1 MPGDERRVIGY
12 SYPMSM
18 DVLYVAVA
26 IFLLLNVL
34 GGLVRILI
42 GPSRGDRMLA
52 AQLFGTTGVAII
64 LLLAEALEQPAL
76 RDIALVVVLLAV
88 INTVVFVRFAGR
100 ADDRAGESGS

>member
-1 MPGDERRVIGY
+1 
-12 SYPMSM
+12 MSI
-18 DVLYVAVA
+18 DTLYVAIA

-34 GGLVRILI
+34 GGLIRILI

-88 INTVVFVRFAGR
+88 INTVVFVRFTGR
-100 ADDRAGESGS
+100 AVDHTGETGS

>member
-1 MPGDERRVIGY
+1 
-12 SYPMSM
+12 M

-100 ADDRAGESGS
+100 TDDRAGESGS